1 MGKEEYIKYRQKL
14 VDEDRERGNSRALM
28 WVLCVALVI
37 ALVTYISTEGF
48 QKWPDSIFERLS
60 FGVSTFAVLI
70 AVLAFTYQR
79 TALDIQAREA
89 KQSIES
95 MIESNDGT
103 RALLYEISLKSE
115 RDQISFR
122 YSSFDSVRSSLVV
135 IDNDTKIFGKE
146 VFKFLFLDYPYSYS
160 YHTYKGLYGF
170 LKGAGDGAYTK
181 SESLSILSPYFNLLF
196 EYLRYIDSCTF
207 ISQEEKANSVKILR
221 ASLTP
226 FEVIMLYYHG
236 LMPEH
241 ESDMLRKLLEKY
253 SMLVDMDFEY
263 LIADNNYRRYEP
275 SAFGSK
281 GEMYIR
287 QREKERANWPCNRIK

>member
-1 MGKEEYIKYRQKL
+1 MPCWLLHI
-14 VDEDRERGNSRALM
+14 REPP
-28 WVLCVALVI
+28 W
-37 ALVTYISTEGF
+37 
-48 QKWPDSIFERLS
+48 
-60 FGVSTFAVLI
+60 
-70 AVLAFTYQR
+70 
-79 TALDIQAREA
+79 
-89 KQSIES
+89 
-95 MIESNDGT
+95 
-103 RALLYEISLKSE
+103 ISLKSE

-135 IDNDTKIFGKE
+135 IDNDTKVFGKE